1 VTEFTILTVCTGN
14 VCRSPLAEQL
24 LRAGLA
30 DIPGVTVASAGT
42 GALVGEPM
50 PREAA
55 ELSVRYG
62 GSPDGHRGRDL
73 TGEQVRG
80 ADLVLGMS
88 REHRR
93 AAVQLHPLANRH
105 AFTLRQFQRL
115 VTGVTQEDFGYVTR
129 LPLDDL
135 RARLVEA
142 VELAASRRGL
152 ELPEAPEDDGIV
164 DPYRRSQSVYDLSA
178 SQLVPAVDATVA
190 FFTRAATITA
200 P

>member
-50 PREAA
+50 PGEASA
-55 ELSVRYG
+55 LSVRYG
-62 GSPDGHRGRDL
+62 GSPDGHRGRDITDSL
-73 TGEQVRG
+73 VRG

-93 AAVQLHPLANRH
+93 AAVQMHPLANRH
-105 AFTLRQFQRL
+105 AFTLRQFERL
-115 VTGVTQEDFGYVTR
+115 VTGVSQEDLGYVSR
-129 LPLDDL
+129 LPLDDV

-152 ELPEAPEDDGIV
+152 ELPEAPEDDDIV

-178 SQLVPAVDATVA
+178 AQLVPAVNATVA
-190 FFTRAATITA
+190 FFTRAATIIA
-200 P
+200 D

>member
-1 VTEFTILTVCTGN
+1 VTDFTILTVCTGN

-30 DIPGVTVASAGT
+30 GIPGVTVVSAGT

-55 ELSVRYG
+55 ALSVRYG

-73 TGEQVRG
+73 SEADVRD

-93 AAVQLHPLANRH
+93 SAVQLHPLANRH
-105 AFTLRQFQRL
+105 AFTLRQLERL
-115 VTGVTQEDFGYVTR
+115 VTGVTQEDLGYVTR
-129 LPLDDL
+129 LPLDDV

-152 ELPEAPEDDGIV
+152 ELPESPEDDDIV

-190 FFTRAATITA
+190 FFTRAATIIA
-200 P
+200 A